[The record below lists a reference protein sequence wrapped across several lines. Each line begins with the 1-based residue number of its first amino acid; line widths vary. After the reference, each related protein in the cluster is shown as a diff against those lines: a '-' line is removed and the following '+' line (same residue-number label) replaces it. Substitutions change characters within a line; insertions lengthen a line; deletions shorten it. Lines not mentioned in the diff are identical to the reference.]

1 MMDKIQVTKDIQIE
15 LHQLEDLVQYRIDEM
30 SIDDLKERAY
40 NYLLEYYKDNPQD
53 LEVYFDDE

>member
-1 MMDKIQVTKDIQIE
+1 MDKIQVTKDIQIE

>member
-1 MMDKIQVTKDIQIE
+1 MDKIQVTKDIQIE
-15 LHQLEDLVQYRIDEM
+15 LHQLEDFIQYRIDEM